1 MSIKN
6 LSNNQKT
13 IIKTVCKMLDENINK
28 ELTLNVY
35 QLAKNSGLPYNTVRN
50 NLTKIINI

>member
-13 IIKTVCKMLDENINK
+13 IIKTFCKMLDESINK